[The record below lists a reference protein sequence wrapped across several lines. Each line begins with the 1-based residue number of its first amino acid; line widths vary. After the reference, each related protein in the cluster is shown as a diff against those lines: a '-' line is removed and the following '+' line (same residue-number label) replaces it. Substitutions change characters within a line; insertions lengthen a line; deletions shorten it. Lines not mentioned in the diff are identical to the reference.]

1 MIRLFVNVDHVAT
14 IREARKGI
22 EPDPLKA
29 ALLAEQSGADGITVH
44 LREERRHIQDKDV
57 YLIHENINTKLNLEI
72 AATREM
78 IGLALEL
85 KPYQI
90 SLVPE
95 KRQEITTEG
104 GLDVVSQ
111 VEDLKKIRELINEK
125 DILYSLFVDPD
136 PEQIEASIQVGA
148 DSIEINT
155 GKYTY
160 LKDPNEI
167 NKELKR
173 IQKEARHAFDLG
185 LRVFAG
191 HGLNFDN
198 VKVIA
203 AIPEIEELNIGHF
216 LVAQSVYTGF
226 ENAVKMMIRI
236 IKNAESSG
244 VKSETNITY

>member
-1 MIRLFVNVDHVAT
+1 MIRLFVNVDHIAT

-22 EPDPLKA
+22 EPDPLRA
-29 ALLAEQSGADGITVH
+29 ALIAEQSGADGITVH
-44 LREERRHIQDKDV
+44 LREDRRHIQNKDV
-57 YLIHENINTKLNLEI
+57 YLIHKSINTKLNLEM
-72 AATREM
+72 AATGEM
-78 IGLALEL
+78 IDLALEL

-104 GLDVVSQ
+104 GLDVVTQ
-111 VEDLKKIRELINEK
+111 VEDFKKLRELIKEK

-136 PEQIEASIQVGA
+136 LKQIEASKLVGA

-155 GKYTY
+155 GRYSV
-160 LKDPNEI
+160 LKDPKEI
-167 NKELKR
+167 TGELKR
-173 IQKEARHAFDLG
+173 IQEAAKHAFDFD

-191 HGLNFDN
+191 HGLNYNN
-198 VKVIA
+198 VKAIA

-226 ENAVKMMIRI
+226 ENAVKNMIQV
-236 IKNAESSG
+236 IKKAKSLG
-244 VKSETNITY
+244 V